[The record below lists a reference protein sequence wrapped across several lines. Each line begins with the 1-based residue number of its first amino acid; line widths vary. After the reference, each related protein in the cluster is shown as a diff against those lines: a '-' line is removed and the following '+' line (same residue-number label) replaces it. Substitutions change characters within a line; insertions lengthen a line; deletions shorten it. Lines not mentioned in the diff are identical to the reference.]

1 MTTSLSYAP
10 DDNDEDDNRIDETK
24 TLISA
29 LSFLSR
35 NLPLPPDVFDAV
47 NSIYENGH
55 GSDHLHHDDDELA
68 FYVLLL
74 VNCLFIGVTERLWL
88 VIVDGDFELSYS
100 EVMVRVM
107 LQSESDEVDDDSLI
121 LSLCLM
127 NEMVDNGLF
136 TNGGDLMADLE
147 DALAKQQNHMT
158 GAEMAEARKKRIESH
173 IQTRLTQ
180 LEDLPTSRGED
191 LQTKCLIELY
201 GLKVNSSLEVLAFS
215 YFLLYLKIFRML
227 EMFDLA
233 ELQRKVR
240 SNVSSEYMLCL
251 NCANPEKQL
260 FDWGNMRLPRFPY
273 GVGDAFAVDSDNHL
287 KKKRDADV
295 LFYFLLSLF
304 CPSLL

>member
-55 GSDHLHHDDDELA
+55 GSDHLHDDDDDELA
-68 FYVLLL
+68 
-74 VNCLFIGVTERLWL
+74 
-88 VIVDGDFELSYS
+88 
-100 EVMVRVM
+100 
-107 LQSESDEVDDDSLI
+107 
-121 LSLCLM
+121 
-127 NEMVDNGLF
+127 DNGLF

-227 EMFDLA
+227 EMFDVLLGISSISYLA
-233 ELQRKVR
+233 L
-240 SNVSSEYMLCL
+240 
-251 NCANPEKQL
+251 
-260 FDWGNMRLPRFPY
+260 
-273 GVGDAFAVDSDNHL
+273 
-287 KKKRDADV
+287 DV
-295 LFYFLLSLF
+295 WASFG
-304 CPSLL
+304 CM